1 MSNKFDFD
9 EIIPVVGNK
18 FLNVTPNKDDKNIL
32 LIKEDN
38 NKHDSDAVAIYS
50 KRKNG
55 LVKLGYIIRDKNV
68 YVRNIMDNIKTLRL
82 IRSSDKNIDGD
93 YYYYLAI
100 NLN

>member
-1 MSNKFDFD
+1 M
-9 EIIPVVGNK
+9 IQ
-18 FLNVTPNKDDKNIL
+18 TL
-32 LIKEDN
+32 LLC
-38 NKHDSDAVAIYS
+38 YS